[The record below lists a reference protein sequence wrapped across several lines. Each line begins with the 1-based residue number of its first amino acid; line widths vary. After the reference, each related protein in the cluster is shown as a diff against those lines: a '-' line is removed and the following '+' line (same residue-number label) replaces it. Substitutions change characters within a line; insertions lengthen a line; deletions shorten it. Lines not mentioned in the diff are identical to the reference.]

1 MSVALVALL
10 VLSVPSAPT
19 PAEAWRDVP
28 SLAPFMAAEPVVVD
42 GWLAF
47 RDGNTVVRLAP
58 VPPPPVG
65 AAGAAACGKL
75 PRPEADWAGIW
86 AFPTADP
93 VVLHLAEEATLW
105 QWTPTRRCWIEVPL
119 RARGARAVPG
129 TVTRAARREASV
141 TLALGPL
148 DAGLAAF
155 TLAAASVAAA
165 QEPAKPVMALEGDAA
180 MVTIL
185 IKGDKTADFESV
197 IAKYKEALAKSD
209 NPKRKEQLAGMKFF
223 KSPTAVQG
231 NAMYI
236 ISVDPV
242 VTGEEYD
249 ITRVVTEV
257 FPVEVQEVYAKY
269 KDSFA
274 GRQIISLN
282 KVP

>member
-1 MSVALVALL
+1 MLRGLRVLVSG
-10 VLSVPSAPT
+10 V
-19 PAEAWRDVP
+19 
-28 SLAPFMAAEPVVVD
+28 
-42 GWLAF
+42 
-47 RDGNTVVRLAP
+47 
-58 VPPPPVG
+58 
-65 AAGAAACGKL
+65 
-75 PRPEADWAGIW
+75 
-86 AFPTADP
+86 
-93 VVLHLAEEATLW
+93 
-105 QWTPTRRCWIEVPL
+105 
-119 RARGARAVPG
+119 
-129 TVTRAARREASV
+129 
-141 TLALGPL
+141 
-148 DAGLAAF
+148 GLAAF
-155 TLAAASVAAA
+155 TLAAAGVAAA
-165 QEPAKPVMALEGDAA
+165 QEPAKVVMALEGDAA

-242 VTGEEYD
+242 VKGEEYD

-282 KVP
+282 KIP